1 MEILRVAW
9 DSVRTNKLRSFLTI
23 LGIVVGI
30 FSIISISTVITILQ
44 DSIEKGV
51 SSLGQNTFQIQKY
64 PATVNVGH
72 RHRGK
77 FRNRKDLTY
86 EDFKKLKSKLKN
98 AKSVAAERW
107 TFGKIVKY
115 NGEET
120 NPNVSVSGVTEGAF
134 LNNDWNVEEGRA
146 FNSRDIK
153 SASRIVVLGAD
164 IKNKLF
170 KAINP
175 IGMYVKVD
183 GHKLRVVG
191 VLEKKGA
198 TFGRSQDNFVIT
210 PLTTFV
216 TYYGKRKRSLNITV
230 MAYSEADYENLIEQ
244 ARGIMRTI
252 RKVPPGAPDDFGI
265 FSNKSV
271 MAQIDNIT
279 QGARIGSIA
288 IALIALLAAGVGI
301 MNIMLV
307 SVTERTKEIGI
318 RKAVGA
324 KRMNILVQFLSEAVL
339 LSLSGGIIG
348 ILLGVIAGNIV
359 GSLMHASAVFPIGW
373 TLAGIFLCVVVGV
386 GFGTYPAYKASNLDP
401 IEALR
406 WE

>member
-1 MEILRVAW
+1 MEILKVAW

-30 FSIISISTVITILQ
+30 FSIISISTIITILQ

-72 RHRGK
+72 RNRGK
-77 FRNRKDLTY
+77 FRNRKDITY
-86 EDFKKLKSKLKN
+86 DDFKRLREKLTD
-98 AKSVAAERW
+98 AKEVAVERW
-107 TFGKIVKY
+107 QFGRVVKF

-120 NPNVSVSGVTEGAF
+120 NPNVSFCGGSAGTFV
-134 LNNDWNVEEGRA
+134 NNNWNIAIGRA
-146 FNSRDIK
+146 FNDRDVQRAAKVI
-153 SASRIVVLGAD
+153 VLGAD

-170 KAINP
+170 KAFNP

-183 GHKLRVVG
+183 GHKLRVIG
-191 VLEKKGA
+191 VLEKRGA
-198 TFGRSQDNFVIT
+198 SFGRSQDNFVIA
-210 PLTTFV
+210 PITTFM
-216 TYYGKRKRSLNITV
+216 TYYGKRKRSMNITV
-230 MAYSEADYENLIEQ
+230 MAYNEEDYENLIEK
-244 ARGIMRTI
+244 ARGVMRTI
-252 RKVPPGAPDDFGI
+252 RKVPAGEPDDFGI
-265 FSNKSV
+265 FSNKSM

-288 IALIALLAAGVGI
+288 IALIALLAAGIGI

-324 KRMNILVQFLSEAVL
+324 KKSNILVQFLSEAIL
-339 LSLSGGIIG
+339 LSLSGGLIG
-348 ILLGVIAGNIV
+348 ILLGVIAGNVV
-359 GSLMHASAVFPIGW
+359 GSMMNATAVFPLGW
-373 TLAGIFLCVVVGV
+373 TLIGILLCVVVGV